1 MGRQPFRQ
9 LKSDATAKTA
19 DDSASVT
26 LPGHGINISRT
37 PDSNVSTA
45 ANAMIP
51 VSPVSGTNSFS
62 STDMFYYARR
72 IYFLPMYSK
81 PVVGSLNI

>member
-9 LKSDATAKTA
+9 LKSNATAKTA

-26 LPGHGINISRT
+26 LPGHGFNISRT
-37 PDSNVSTA
+37 PDSNVSTVQA
-45 ANAMIP
+45 AMIP

-62 STDMFYYARR
+62 STDFFYFARR
-72 IYFLPMYSK
+72 IWFVQ
-81 PVVGSLNI
+81 PVVGYLSI